1 MIVKRENKVL
11 SFIKKFWI
19 YIIAGILVI
28 GVGVTLGVV
37 AATRD
42 AQNVIDVSKPDED
55 ENNSP
60 EDGENNGAGNLGGGE
75 NNEDQPQNPDENKPD
90 KEEDQ
95 KPVVNPEVLV
105 FGLPMSNAVII
116 KDYTD
121 TKLEYNPTLDRWE
134 AHMYIDFTADDPSVM
149 SVLDGKVLSIEY
161 DYLTGYVVTI
171 EHSDGFIS
179 TYASLSDDVKVKVGD
194 SVTKGQVIG
203 VASSLAASSSG
214 YGDHLEFT
222 LLKDNKKIDPNNY
235 LDLQEK

>member
-42 AQNVIDVSKPDED
+42 DQNVIDVSKPGED

-121 TKLEYNPTLDRWE
+121 TKLEYNPTLDNSPIMGYNIRSP
-134 AHMYIDFTADDPSVM
+134 IS
-149 SVLDGKVLSIEY
+149 
-161 DYLTGYVVTI
+161 DY
-171 EHSDGFIS
+171 
-179 TYASLSDDVKVKVGD
+179 
-194 SVTKGQVIG
+194 TKG
-203 VASSLAASSSG
+203 
-214 YGDHLEFT
+214 E
-222 LLKDNKKIDPNNY
+222 KKWMIF
-235 LDLQEK
+235 